1 MIRALVFD
9 LDDTLYLESDF
20 VASGYRAVARH
31 LAEQYGCCLREVF
44 HTMMSVFV
52 TQGRERVLPIVQRR
66 FLGDRVPL
74 AELVEIYRSHNPRIH
89 LFSGYAQLLDR
100 LHESYKLGLITD
112 GLPEVQ
118 KRKVRALGLEQKMDR
133 IIYTWEYGAEKQ
145 KPHPQCFAFMMDL
158 LGSGPDT
165 TLYIGDNPE
174 KDCKGAHNA
183 GMKCVQVKVPSP
195 VECTL
200 GCASADKAEYM
211 LDSLY
216 QLPGILRLTEGT

>member
-31 LAEQYGCCLREVF
+31 LAKKYGCCLREVF

-52 TQGRERVLPIVQRR
+52 TQGRESVLPTVVRR
-66 FLGDRVPL
+66 FLGDGVPL
-74 AELVEIYRSHNPRIH
+74 VELVEIYRGHNPRIR

-100 LHESYKLGLITD
+100 LHKTYRTGIITD

-118 KRKVRALGLEQKMDR
+118 KRKVRVLGLEHRMDR
-133 IIYTWEYGAEKQ
+133 IIYTWEYGTEKQ
-145 KPHPQCFAFMMDL
+145 KPHPHCFASMMEYLHTDA
-158 LGSGPDT
+158 DT

-183 GMKCVQVKVPSP
+183 GMKCVQVQVPSG
-195 VECTL
+195 VERRL
-200 GCASADKAEYM
+200 GYPSADKAEYV
-211 LDSLY
+211 LESLY
-216 QLPGILRLTEGT
+216 QLPGILNSSEGT